1 MSKTYLV
8 FTRETRPPTG
18 PLALASVSSCML
30 RIHIHAALAPAV
42 VLIHSCMLRWRSSGI
57 PAIRTPGFGLDLTR
71 GSQTSQDVLLA
82 LAGHLEAAE
91 GVHGPQLPRE
101 VLLKSSSSCTCD
113 ECGKRFHATKSRAYF
128 ALNRFKALAKL
139 NKY

>member
-1 MSKTYLV
+1 MSSA
-8 FTRETRPPTG
+8 F
-18 PLALASVSSCML
+18 
-30 RIHIHAALAPAV
+30 AAV
-42 VLIHSCMLRWRSSGI
+42 GLIHSCMLGLGAFQI
-57 PAIRTPGFGLDLTR
+57 PVIRTPGFGLSLTR
-71 GSQTSQDVLLA
+71 GSRTSQDVPLA
-82 LAGHLEAAE
+82 LAGRLEAAE

-139 NKY
+139 IKY

>member
-1 MSKTYLV
+1 
-8 FTRETRPPTG
+8 
-18 PLALASVSSCML
+18 ML
-30 RIHIHAALAPAV
+30 RIHRRGADLLGRGINPLLHAEPCGRGAL
-42 VLIHSCMLRWRSSGI
+42 RI

-82 LAGHLEAAE
+82 LAGRLEAAE

-139 NKY
+139 IKY